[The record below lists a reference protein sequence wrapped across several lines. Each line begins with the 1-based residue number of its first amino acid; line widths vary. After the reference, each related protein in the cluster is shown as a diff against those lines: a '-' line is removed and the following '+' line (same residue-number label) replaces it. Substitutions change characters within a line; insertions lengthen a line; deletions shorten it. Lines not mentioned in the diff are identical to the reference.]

1 MADLPEIGTI
11 SGKKAAKLVGL
22 APLANDSGKI
32 KGKRSIFGGRAHV
45 RSILFVVAELV
56 RRHEPDFCKF
66 HQTLTAAGKPKK
78 ATASLWPESFS

>member
-1 MADLPEIGTI
+1 MADLPETGTI

-22 APLANDSGKI
+22 APLANDSGKS
-32 KGKRSIFGGRAHV
+32 KRSIFGGRTNV

-66 HQTLTAAGKPKK
+66 HQTLTAAG
-78 ATASLWPESFS
+78 